1 MGPRTPLEQEL
12 NELEN
17 RLIHMGR
24 LVEDA
29 IRLAVDSLRNQDLE
43 TATKVIEGDNAI
55 DQLELEIEQDCLRL
69 LALRQPMAGDLRA
82 IGTMLKV
89 VTDLER
95 MADHATDIA
104 RATLRIG
111 EEKLLKPLVD
121 IPRMAEIAQDMLR
134 EGLNAYLTRDA
145 AAALAMARKDDEL
158 DGLYKQV
165 FRELLLIMM
174 SNPASIEQATQLLMV
189 AQHLERIG
197 DHCTNLAEWLVY
209 MVQGERHDLND

>member
-1 MGPRTPLEQEL
+1 
-12 NELEN
+12 
-17 RLIHMGR
+17 
-24 LVEDA
+24 
-29 IRLAVDSLRNQDLE
+29 
-43 TATKVIEGDNAI
+43 
-55 DQLELEIEQDCLRL
+55 
-69 LALRQPMAGDLRA
+69 
-82 IGTMLKV
+82 
-89 VTDLER
+89 
-95 MADHATDIA
+95 
-104 RATLRIG
+104 
-111 EEKLLKPLVD
+111 EKLLKPLVD